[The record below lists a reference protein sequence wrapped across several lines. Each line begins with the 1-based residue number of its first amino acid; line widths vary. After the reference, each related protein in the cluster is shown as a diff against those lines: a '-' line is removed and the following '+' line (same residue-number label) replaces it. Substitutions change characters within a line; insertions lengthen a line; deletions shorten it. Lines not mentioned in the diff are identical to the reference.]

1 MEKNIKCLV
10 IDDNPMARLALVEL
24 IKDIPFLEV
33 AGECDSAQCVFNFL
47 EKTPIDLFFLD
58 IEMPGISGMELLESL
73 EQPPMTIL
81 ITSKR
86 DYAVEAFGLRVL
98 DYLVKPINP
107 ARFNAAVRRAKE
119 LFDQKNA
126 QPFHVPTV
134 EDLSAIFVRSENQL
148 VKIAFDDLLFVSALG
163 DYMIFQTNSG
173 KRHTVHSTMKAIEE
187 ALPAARFMRVHRSH
201 IVNLEKIEAIGDG
214 TSLVLQKHTLPV
226 GEVFKTVLL
235 QRLNFL

>member
-1 MEKNIKCLV
+1 MEKNMKCLV
-10 IDDNPMARLALVEL
+10 IDDNQMARFALLEL

-33 AGECDSAQCVFNFL
+33 AGECDSAQCAFNCL
-47 EKTPIDLFFLD
+47 EKMSIDLLFLD

-73 EQPPMTIL
+73 DRPPLTIF

-86 DYAVEAFGLRVL
+86 DYAVEAFDLRVV

-107 ARFNAAVRRAKE
+107 ARFNAGVRRAKE

-134 EDLSAIFVRSENQL
+134 DDLAAIFVRSENQL
-148 VKIAFDDLLFVSALG
+148 IKIAFDDLLFVSALG
-163 DYMIFQTNSG
+163 DYMIFQTISG

-187 ALPAARFMRVHRSH
+187 ALPATRFMRIHRSH
-201 IVNLEKIEAIGDG
+201 IVHLEKIEAIGDG
-214 TSLVLQKHTLPV
+214 SSLLLQKHTLPV
-226 GEVFKTVLL
+226 GEAFKTVLM
-235 QRLNFL
+235 QRLHFL